1 MRLGVHMVKLCHEKM
16 RILRSILHP
25 SKKNWTSSRKKLNL
39 PPLENLEHPD
49 KKLNS
54 LGIISI
60 PWKILKTSEKYQ
72 HSPSKKIPIYKK
84 NVIQQPRKVST
95 IMKKPQPLH
104 LKNFQL
110 PWSNLKYSP
119 HEKISIP
126 PLQKQFKTLPEKS
139 QTPWKILTPF
149 LLPAKIA

>member
-1 MRLGVHMVKLCHEKM
+1 M
-16 RILRSILHP
+16 RILRSVLLP
-25 SKKNWTSSRKKLNL
+25 PKKTWTSSRKKLNL

-54 LGIISI
+54 LGIILI
-60 PWKILKTSEKYQ
+60 PWKNLKTSVKYQ

-104 LKNFQL
+104 LKNSQ
-110 PWSNLKYSP
+110 S
-119 HEKISIP
+119 
-126 PLQKQFKTLPEKS
+126 LQKS
-139 QTPWKILTPF
+139 LTPSEKF
-149 LLPAKIA
+149 STPLK